1 MRIGVLGGTFD
12 PIHHGHLIIAQEA
25 LEALELATVI
35 FVPSGRSPHKPAD
48 AVTPGEHRYR
58 MVELALED
66 DHRFTISDIEH
77 RRPGPSYT
85 IDTLRELSRSLAPED
100 ELCFLVGSDT
110 VVELP
115 TWKQI
120 ERFPEFCR
128 LIAITRPGHPL
139 EHITSLAGVFPPET
153 VEQLRRDALTIGL
166 VGISATDIRLKAH
179 QGRSIRYLVPDPV
192 YQYIQE
198 HHLYCSEA
206 ASPAPSGSSN

>member
-25 LEALELATVI
+25 LEALDLATVI

-58 MVELALED
+58 MVELALQN
-66 DHRFTISDIEH
+66 DHRFTISDIEY
-77 RRPGPSYT
+77 RRPGRSYT

-110 VVELP
+110 VAELP
-115 TWKQI
+115 TWKEI

-128 LIAITRPGHPL
+128 LIVIPRPGHPIEQL
-139 EHITSLAGVFPPET
+139 TSLASIFPPKT
-153 VEQLRRDALTIGL
+153 VEQLRRDTLTISP
-166 VGISATDIRLKAH
+166 VGISATDIRLKVS

-192 YQYIQE
+192 HQYVQE
-198 HHLYCSEA
+198 HHLYSSAA